1 MNKIIEDLNWR
12 YATKKYD
19 TTKKISAQDFNTIK
33 ESLRLS
39 PSSFGLQPLKYI
51 VVENKELRE
60 ELKVHSFNQSQITDA
75 SHMIVFCSLIDI
87 KENHI
92 DQYIENIAKT
102 RSQEVEKIV
111 GFGDYMKKEIFQM
124 DKSILANWNSKQA
137 YIALGQVLHTCANLR
152 IDATPMEGFKAD
164 KYDEIL
170 GLTEQNL
177 KSILVC
183 AFGYRS
189 IDDANSSLLKVRK
202 SHNDLFYTIL

>member
-12 YATKKYD
+12 YAVKKYD
-19 TTKKISAQDFNTIK
+19 TTKKISAEDFNTIK

-39 PSSFGLQPLKYI
+39 PSSFGLQPLRYI

-60 ELKVHSFNQSQITDA
+60 ELKAHSFNQSQITDA

-102 RSQEVEKIV
+102 RSQEIEKIV
-111 GFGDYMKKEIFQM
+111 GFGDYMKKEIFPM
-124 DKSILANWNSKQA
+124 DKSLLANWNSKQA
-137 YIALGQVLHTCANLR
+137 YIALGQVLHTCASLR

-189 IDDANSSLLKVRK
+189 SDDLNSSLLKVRK

>member
-19 TTKKISAQDFNTIK
+19 TTKKISAEDFDTIK

-39 PSSFGLQPLKYI
+39 PSSYGLQPLKYI
-51 VVENKELRE
+51 IIENKELRE

-75 SHMIVFCSLIDI
+75 SHMIVFCSFIDI

-102 RSQEVEKIV
+102 RSQEIEKIV
-111 GFGDYMKKEIFQM
+111 GFGDYMKKEIFPM
-124 DKSILANWNSKQA
+124 DKSLLANWNSKQA
-137 YIALGQVLHTCANLR
+137 YIAMGQVLHTCASLR

-164 KYDEIL
+164 KFDEIL

-177 KSILVC
+177 KSIVVC

-189 IDDANSSLLKVRK
+189 SDDLNSSLLKVRK
-202 SHNDLFYTIL
+202 SQNDLFYTIL

>member
-1 MNKIIEDLNWR
+1 MNKLIEDLNWR

-19 TTKKISAQDFNTIK
+19 TTKKISTEDFNTIK

-39 PSSFGLQPLKYI
+39 PSSYGLQPLKYI
-51 VVENKELRE
+51 VIENKELRE

-75 SHMIVFCSLIDI
+75 SHIIVFCSFIDI
-87 KENHI
+87 DENHI
-92 DQYIENIAKT
+92 DNYTENIAKT
-102 RSQEVEKIV
+102 RNQQVEKVI
-111 GFGDYMKKEIFQM
+111 GFGDYMKKEILPM
-124 DKSILANWNSKQA
+124 DKGLLASWNSKQA

-152 IDATPMEGFKAD
+152 IDATPMEGFKTD

-189 IDDANSSLLKVRK
+189 TDDTNSSLKKVRK
-202 SHNDLFYTIL
+202 SQDELFALL

>member
-19 TTKKISAQDFNTIK
+19 TTKKISAEDFNTIK

-75 SHMIVFCSLIDI
+75 SHMIVFCSFIDI

-102 RSQEVEKIV
+102 RSQDVEKIV
-111 GFGDYMKKEIFQM
+111 GFGDYMKKEIFPM
-124 DKSILANWNSKQA
+124 DKILLANWNSKQA
-137 YIALGQVLHTCANLR
+137 
-152 IDATPMEGFKAD
+152 
-164 KYDEIL
+164 
-170 GLTEQNL
+170 
-177 KSILVC
+177 
-183 AFGYRS
+183 
-189 IDDANSSLLKVRK
+189 
-202 SHNDLFYTIL
+202 

>member
-19 TTKKISAQDFNTIK
+19 KTKKISAEDFNTIK

-39 PSSFGLQPLKYI
+39 PSSYGLQPLKYI
-51 VVENKELRE
+51 VIENKELRE
-60 ELKVHSFNQSQITDA
+60 ELKIHSFNQSQITDA
-75 SHMIVFCSLIDI
+75 SHMIVFCSFIDI

-102 RSQEVEKIV
+102 RNQQIENVV
-111 GFGDYMKKEIFQM
+111 GFGDYMKKEIFPM
-124 DKSILANWNSKQA
+124 DKGLLANWNSKQA
-137 YIALGQVLHTCANLR
+137 YIALGQVLHTCASLR

-164 KYDEIL
+164 KFDEIL
-170 GLTEQNL
+170 GLTEQNF

-189 IDDANSSLLKVRK
+189 SDDTNSSLKKVRK
-202 SHNDLFYTIL
+202 SQNDLFTSI

>member
-12 YATKKYD
+12 YATKKYN
-19 TTKKISAQDFNTIK
+19 TTKKISAQDFNIIK

-39 PSSFGLQPLKYI
+39 PSSFGLQPFKYI

-102 RSQEVEKIV
+102 RSQEIEKIV
-111 GFGDYMKKEIFQM
+111 GFGDYMKKEIFPM
-124 DKSILANWNSKQA
+124 DKSLLANWNSKQA

-189 IDDANSSLLKVRK
+189 SDDLNSSLLKVRK

>member
-19 TTKKISAQDFNTIK
+19 TTKKISTEDFNTIK

-39 PSSFGLQPLKYI
+39 PSSYGLQPLKYI
-51 VVENKELRE
+51 IIENKELRE
-60 ELKVHSFNQSQITDA
+60 ELKSHSFNQSQITDA

-170 GLTEQNL
+170 GLKEQNL

-189 IDDANSSLLKVRK
+189 IDDVNSSLLKVRK

>member
-12 YATKKYD
+12 YAVKKYD
-19 TTKKISAQDFNTIK
+19 NTKKISAEDFNTIK
-33 ESLRLS
+33 ESLRLG
-39 PSSFGLQPLKYI
+39 PSSYGLQPLKYI
-51 VVENKELRE
+51 VIENKELRE

-75 SHMIVFCSLIDI
+75 SHIIVFCSFIDI
-87 KENHI
+87 DENHI
-92 DQYIENIAKT
+92 DNYTENIAKT
-102 RSQEVEKIV
+102 RNQQVEKVI
-111 GFGDYMKKEIFQM
+111 GFGDYMKKEILPM
-124 DKSILANWNSKQA
+124 DKGLLASWNSKQA

-152 IDATPMEGFKAD
+152 IDATPMEGFKTD

-189 IDDANSSLLKVRK
+189 TDDSNSSLKKVRK
-202 SHNDLFYTIL
+202 SQDELFALL

>member
-1 MNKIIEDLNWR
+1 MKKIIEDLNWR
-12 YATKKYD
+12 YATKKND
-19 TTKKISAQDFNTIK
+19 TTKKISTQDFNTIK

-51 VVENKELRE
+51 IVENKELRE
-60 ELKVHSFNQSQITDA
+60 ELKMHSFNQSQITDA
-75 SHMIVFCSLIDI
+75 SHMIVFCSFIDI

-102 RSQEVEKIV
+102 RSQEIEKIV
-111 GFGDYMKKEIFQM
+111 GFGDYMKKEIFPM
-124 DKSILANWNSKQA
+124 DKSLLANWNSKQA
-137 YIALGQVLHTCANLR
+137 YIALGQVLHTCATLK

-164 KYDEIL
+164 KYEEIL

-189 IDDANSSLLKVRK
+189 SDDTNSSLLKVRK
-202 SHNDLFYTIL
+202 SQNDLFTSI

>member
-19 TTKKISAQDFNTIK
+19 ATKKISAEDFNTIK

-102 RSQEVEKIV
+102 RSQEIEKIV
-111 GFGDYMKKEIFQM
+111 GFGDYMKKEIFPM
-124 DKSILANWNSKQA
+124 DKILLANWNSKQA

-152 IDATPMEGFKAD
+152 VDATPMEGFKAD
-164 KYDEIL
+164 KYDEVL
-170 GLTEQNL
+170 GLKEQNL

-189 IDDANSSLLKVRK
+189 IDDVNSSLLKVRK

>member
-12 YATKKYD
+12 YATKKFD
-19 TTKKISAQDFNTIK
+19 STKKITPDDLLTIQ
-33 ESLRLS
+33 ESLRLV
-39 PSSFGLQPLKYI
+39 PSSYGLQPLKYLFI
-51 VVENKELRE
+51 NDSSLRMQLKEN
-60 ELKVHSFNQSQITDA
+60 SFNQSQITDA

-102 RSQEVEKIV
+102 RSQEIEKIV
-111 GFGDYMKKEIFQM
+111 GFGDYMKKEIFPM
-124 DKSILANWNSKQA
+124 DKSLLANWNSKQA
-137 YIALGQVLHTCANLR
+137 YIALGQVLHTCAILR

-189 IDDANSSLLKVRK
+189 SDDLNSSLLKVRK
-202 SHNDLFYTIL
+202 SHNDLFYSIL

>member
-12 YATKKYD
+12 YAVKKYD
-19 TTKKISAQDFNTIK
+19 TTKKISAEDFNTIK

-39 PSSFGLQPLKYI
+39 PSSFGLQPLRYF

-60 ELKVHSFNQSQITDA
+60 ELKAHSFNQSQITDA

-102 RSQEVEKIV
+102 RSQEIEKIV
-111 GFGDYMKKEIFQM
+111 GFGDYMKKEIFPM
-124 DKSILANWNSKQA
+124 DKSLLANWNSKQA
-137 YIALGQVLHTCANLR
+137 YIALGQVLHTCASLR

-189 IDDANSSLLKVRK
+189 NDDLNSSLLKVRK

>member
-19 TTKKISAQDFNTIK
+19 TTKKISAEDFNIIK

-39 PSSFGLQPLKYI
+39 PSSFGLQPLRYF

-75 SHMIVFCSLIDI
+75 SHMIVFCSFIDI

-102 RSQEVEKIV
+102 RSQEIEKIV
-111 GFGDYMKKEIFQM
+111 GFGDYMKKEIFPM
-124 DKSILANWNSKQA
+124 DKSLLANWNSKQA

-152 IDATPMEGFKAD
+152 IDATPMEGFKAE
-164 KYDEIL
+164 KYDEVL
-170 GLTEQNL
+170 GLKEQNL
-177 KSILVC
+177 KSIIVC

-189 IDDANSSLLKVRK
+189 IDDTNSSLKKVRK
-202 SHNDLFYTIL
+202 SHNDLFHTIL

>member
-1 MNKIIEDLNWR
+1 MSLIEKLQWR

-19 TTKKISAQDFNTIK
+19 ATKKISAEDFNTIK

-60 ELKVHSFNQSQITDA
+60 DLKVHSFNQSQITDA

-87 KENHI
+87 NENHI

-102 RSQEVEKIV
+102 RSQEIEKIV
-111 GFGDYMKKEIFQM
+111 GFGDYMKKEIFPM
-124 DKSILANWNSKQA
+124 DKSLLANWNSKQA

-164 KYDEIL
+164 KYDEVL
-170 GLTEQNL
+170 GLKEQNL

-189 IDDANSSLLKVRK
+189 SDDLNSSLLKVRK
-202 SHNDLFYTIL
+202 SQNDLFYTIL

>member
-1 MNKIIEDLNWR
+1 MKKIIEDLNWR

-19 TTKKISAQDFNTIK
+19 TTKKISTEDFNIIK

-60 ELKVHSFNQSQITDA
+60 ELKMHSFNQSQITDA

-102 RSQEVEKIV
+102 RSQEIEKIV
-111 GFGDYMKKEIFQM
+111 GFGDYMKKEIFPM
-124 DKSILANWNSKQA
+124 DKSLLANWNSKQA

-164 KYDEIL
+164 KFDQIL

-189 IDDANSSLLKVRK
+189 IDDTNSSLKKVRK
-202 SHNDLFYTIL
+202 SHDDLFYTIL

>member
-19 TTKKISAQDFNTIK
+19 KTKKISAEDFNTIK

-39 PSSFGLQPLKYI
+39 PSSYGLQPLKYI
-51 VVENKELRE
+51 VIENKELRE
-60 ELKVHSFNQSQITDA
+60 ELKIHSFNQSQITDA
-75 SHMIVFCSLIDI
+75 SHMIVFCSFIDI

-102 RSQEVEKIV
+102 RSQEIEKIV
-111 GFGDYMKKEIFQM
+111 GFGDYMKKEIFPM
-124 DKSILANWNSKQA
+124 DKILLANWNSKQA
-137 YIALGQVLHTCANLR
+137 YIALGQVLHTCASLR

-164 KYDEIL
+164 KFDEIL
-170 GLTEQNL
+170 GLTEQNF

-189 IDDANSSLLKVRK
+189 SDDTNSSLKKVRK
-202 SHNDLFYTIL
+202 SQNDLFTSI

>member
-12 YATKKYD
+12 YAVKKYD
-19 TTKKISAQDFNTIK
+19 TTKKISAEDFNTIK

-75 SHMIVFCSLIDI
+75 SHMIVICSFIDI

-102 RSQEVEKIV
+102 RSQEIEKIV
-111 GFGDYMKKEIFQM
+111 GFGDYMKKEIFPM
-124 DKSILANWNSKQA
+124 DKSLLANWNSKQA

-152 IDATPMEGFKAD
+152 IDATPMEGFKAE
-164 KYDEIL
+164 KYDEVL
-170 GLTEQNL
+170 GLKEQNL

-189 IDDANSSLLKVRK
+189 SDDLNSSLKKVRK
-202 SHNDLFYTIL
+202 SQDELFVLV

>member
-1 MNKIIEDLNWR
+1 MKKIIEDLNWR

-60 ELKVHSFNQSQITDA
+60 ELKMHSFNQSQITDA

-102 RSQEVEKIV
+102 RSQEIEKIV
-111 GFGDYMKKEIFQM
+111 GFGDYMKKEIFPM
-124 DKSILANWNSKQA
+124 DKSLLANWNSKQA

-164 KYDEIL
+164 KFDQIL

-189 IDDANSSLLKVRK
+189 IDDTNSSLKKVRK
-202 SHNDLFYTIL
+202 SHDDLFYTIL

>member
-19 TTKKISAQDFNTIK
+19 KTKKISAEDFNTIK

-39 PSSFGLQPLKYI
+39 PSSYGLQPLKYI
-51 VVENKELRE
+51 VIENKELRE
-60 ELKVHSFNQSQITDA
+60 ELKIHSFNQSQITDA
-75 SHMIVFCSLIDI
+75 SHMIVFCSFIDI

-92 DQYIENIAKT
+92 NQYIENIAKT
-102 RSQEVEKIV
+102 RSQEIEKNV
-111 GFGDYMKKEIFQM
+111 GFGDYMKKEIFPM
-124 DKSILANWNSKQA
+124 DKSLLANWNSKQA

-164 KYDEIL
+164 KFDEIL
-170 GLTEQNL
+170 GLTEQNF

-189 IDDANSSLLKVRK
+189 SDDTNSSLKKVRK
-202 SHNDLFYTIL
+202 SQNDLFTSI

>member
-19 TTKKISAQDFNTIK
+19 TTKKISAEDFNTIK

-75 SHMIVFCSLIDI
+75 SHMIVFCSFIDI

-102 RSQEVEKIV
+102 RSQDIEKIV
-111 GFGDYMKKEIFQM
+111 GFGDYMKKEIFPM
-124 DKSILANWNSKQA
+124 DKSLLANWNSKQA

-152 IDATPMEGFKAD
+152 IDATPMEGFKAE
-164 KYDEIL
+164 KYNEVL
-170 GLTEQNL
+170 GLEEQNL

-189 IDDANSSLLKVRK
+189 NDDLNSSLLKVRK
-202 SHNDLFYTIL
+202 SQNDLFTSI

>member
-19 TTKKISAQDFNTIK
+19 TTKKISAEYFNTIK

-87 KENHI
+87 NENHI

-102 RSQEVEKIV
+102 RSQEIEKIV
-111 GFGDYMKKEIFQM
+111 GFGDYMKKEIFPM
-124 DKSILANWNSKQA
+124 DKSLLANWNSKQA

-164 KYDEIL
+164 KFDQIL

-189 IDDANSSLLKVRK
+189 IDDTNSSLKKVRK
-202 SHNDLFYTIL
+202 SHDDLFYTIL